1 MRCYLFLILVLF
13 ISFRPFSQ
21 KYSFISYSTER
32 GLPQSQVTAISQ
44 DNDGYLWVGTLGGLA
59 KFNGDK
65 FRTFSSDDGLL
76 NNRIKS
82 LNYFENTLWVGHDGG
97 ISIIRFNEIKSY
109 SFSAKDKSLN
119 VSKIIR
125 YQKKLL
131 VCSNGGG
138 LFELK
143 GHQLVKIPLGND
155 EFDRIRSAYVDENTL
170 YLATRGGILVSTNGV
185 NFKLSKDFEEDSYSG
200 VTGIQD
206 ELIITTYTAIYR
218 KNKKTGSINKVD
230 LDEKKY
236 RIKASFV
243 DHEKNIWI
251 SSDEGVLR
259 LDKQNK
265 LRHFDVSNG
274 LPLNIISCIYEDKY
288 KNVWFGSQGKGIFRF
303 PGESF
308 VYYDQ
313 RSGMPSNLF
322 VSGFQD
328 KSGDYYLGSFD
339 VGIVKRDRNGTVSTL
354 NTGDFTI
361 WAALNLVDNK
371 MWFGTESSLVSI
383 NEKGGVKSYFKEDNL
398 PGSKI
403 TAFYKI
409 NEHSMYIGGS
419 EGVSLY
425 RNGKI
430 KRLGREDAEFIGTVR
445 DFEFVNGQ
453 LFCVT
458 NLGLFKYEN
467 NEFRTIHGIDNV
479 VYNLEKDENGNLWF
493 GTEEGLFR
501 IQNDQVEKIPL
512 LKDPASNYINFLD
525 FRDGKM
531 FVGTNNGL
539 FVVHNAVD
547 KNPEIDR
554 YGLGDGIID
563 LETNLNSSFFDHQGN
578 FWFGTAS
585 GLVCFKTANIY
596 KELSPPI
603 VHLKSVLLNYQ
614 PFNYSQYSDDLTQEG
629 LPSSLSLPYSK
640 NNLIFELDGISLEQ
654 HQGLQYQFFLEGLN
668 DEWSPL
674 STNSTITFTSLPAGT
689 YVLKMKAVNING
701 TSSKIISIPFLIRQ
715 AFYKTWWFI
724 LLCITLFALL
734 VLAYFRFRIKRI
746 NEINEKEKL
755 EIKTRL
761 LQLEQ
766 KSVNASMNRHFIFNS
781 LNSIQYFINT
791 QDRLA
796 ANRYLTNFAQLI
808 RKNLDSASA
817 EGNRISLEEELTR
830 LRLYLSLEAMRFKD
844 RFDYTIDVRDVDTE
858 SVMIPSMIMQPFV
871 ENSIIHGILPNE
883 DKKGIIKI
891 SVKMEGDYL
900 KMEITDNGIGV
911 RQSLAGKI
919 GIEGDH
925 RSQGMEITSKR
936 IELIQKIAHK
946 DMSLIGPEE
955 IVNSDGSINGTRV
968 LIKIHTK
975 DLDL

>member
-1 MRCYLFLILVLF
+1 MRSFFFLFLGLLVSFQLF
-13 ISFRPFSQ
+13 AQ
-21 KYSFISYSTER
+21 KYSFIAYSTER

-65 FRTFSSDDGLL
+65 FTTYSSDNGLL

-97 ISIIRFNEIKSY
+97 ISTIHFNKIKSY
-109 SFSAKDKSLN
+109 AFSDNDKSRN

-125 YQKKLL
+125 FHKKLL

-143 GHQLVKIPLGND
+143 GNKLTKISLGNE
-155 EFDRIRSAYVDENTL
+155 EFDRIRGAFVDDDIL
-170 YLATRGGILVSTNGV
+170 YLATRGGILISSNGKTFTLS
-185 NFKLSKDFEEDSYSG
+185 NDFKEDSYSG
-200 VTGIQD
+200 VTGFQD
-206 ELIITTYTAIYR
+206 ELVVTTYTDIYR
-218 KNKKTGSINKVD
+218 KNKKTGKINTVH

-236 RIKASFV
+236 RIKSCFI
-243 DHEKNIWI
+243 DHESNIWVCT
-251 SSDEGVLR
+251 DEGVIR
-259 LDKQNK
+259 LNQQNK
-265 LRHFDVSNG
+265 LRYFDVSNG

-288 KNVWFGSQGKGIFRF
+288 KNIWFGSQGKGIFRF

-308 VYYDQ
+308 IYYDQ
-313 RSGMPSNLF
+313 RAGMPSNLF
-322 VSGFQD
+322 VSGFQ
-328 KSGDYYLGSFD
+328 SENGDYFLGSYD
-339 VGIVKRDRNGTVSTL
+339 VGIVKRNKNGRITTL

-361 WAALNLVDNK
+361 WAAQNMVDGK
-371 MWFGTESSLVSI
+371 MWFGTESSMVSI
-383 NEKGGVKSYFKEDNL
+383 DENGKFKSYFKEDNL
-398 PGSKI
+398 PGSKV

-409 NEHSMYIGGS
+409 NDHDMYIGGS

-425 RNGKI
+425 KNGKI
-430 KRLGREDAEFIGTVR
+430 TKLGRKDAEFIGTVR
-445 DFEFVNGQ
+445 DFEVVNGK
-453 LFCVT
+453 LYCVT
-458 NLGLFKYEN
+458 NLGLFTYED
-467 NEFRTIHGIDNV
+467 NEFKVAFGVDNV
-479 VYNLEKDENGNLWF
+479 VYNLEKDINGNLWF

-501 IQNDQVEKIPL
+501 IRDHRVQRIQL
-512 LKDPASNYINFLD
+512 LKDPASNYINFLNYK
-525 FRDGKM
+525 DGKM
-531 FVGTNNGL
+531 YVGTNNGL
-539 FVVHNAVD
+539 FIVNNVESD
-547 KNPEIDR
+547 ETPIDR
-554 YGLGDGIID
+554 YGLGDGIVD
-563 LETNLNSSFFDHQGN
+563 LETNLNSSFFDQLGN

-585 GLVCFKTANIY
+585 GLVCFKTTKEY

-614 PFNYSQYSDDLTQEG
+614 PFVYSQYSNKLTKEG

-640 NNLIFELDGISLEQ
+640 NNLIFELDGISLEH
-654 HQGLQYQFFLEGLN
+654 HQGLQYQFILDGLSDN
-668 DEWSPL
+668 WSPL
-674 STNSTITFTSLPAGT
+674 SANSTITFTSLPAGS

-701 TSSKIISIPFLIRQ
+701 TSSKIISIPFIIKP

-724 LLCITLFALL
+724 LMCIVLFALL
-734 VLAYFRFRIKRI
+734 VYTFVRIRIKRI

-796 ANRYLTNFAQLI
+796 ANKYLTNFAQLI

-817 EGNRISLEEELTR
+817 DGNRISLEEELTR

-844 RFDYTIDVRDVDTE
+844 RFDYSINVEGVDTE

-871 ENSIIHGILPNE
+871 ENSIIHGILPDE
-883 DKKGIIKI
+883 SKKGNIKVT
-891 SVKMEGDYL
+891 VKMEEEYL

-911 RQSLAGKI
+911 RQSLASKV
-919 GIEGDH
+919 GIDGDH

-955 IVNSDGSINGTRV
+955 IMNSDGSINGTRV

-975 DLDL
+975 DLEL